1 MDVFGTKIPSTDD
14 KKWLDENGPLKDYI
28 TSLRLRY
35 NFSWRDQ
42 FGENYF
48 QPERK
53 ITLGETFYLLA
64 TLDSKRE
71 YYAIN
76 QK

>member
-1 MDVFGTKIPSTDD
+1 MDVFGTKMPSTDD
-14 KKWLDENGPLKDYI
+14 KKWLDESGPLKDYI